1 MSRTLRILLLMA
13 AFGAALA
20 GSFVVYKAERA
31 RAAADQAAAAFD
43 AQTRAVLDE
52 IGRLRG
58 AQQAYVAHGQG
69 APFWMR
75 EAEEALARV
84 DRGVAELAQVASSD
98 ATRSAVQAAGASLE
112 QFRTLDARARRFVA
126 NGQPLVASDV
136 IFTDSL
142 AAVTA
147 TSSHLKGAADSE
159 RAERGA
165 DAAAMA
171 TRVLFAAAGAGAVL
185 LLAVMLLVPV
195 PEPEVDVL
203 TAMRALTETGQAK
216 GPVATAT
223 PAAPATRPKSEPV
236 GDAES
241 SARLVARKPVDPPAP
256 PPPVPEPPRPSISL
270 NEASRICAEL
280 ARITSAGDIP
290 GLLARAA
297 SVIGARGVIVWV
309 ADDQGVVLYP
319 LFTHGYPQA
328 VLVRLGTLSADANN
342 ATAAA
347 WRAGDLTVVE
357 STREAPGAVVA
368 PIVTAQGCVGVLA
381 AELASGGENRDD
393 VRAMAVIFAAQLATV
408 VTPVTASEPGL
419 VDRVAT

>member
-20 GSFVVYKAERA
+20 GSFVVYRAERA
-31 RAAADQAAAAFD
+31 RTEAAQAAAAFD

-58 AQQAYVAHGQG
+58 AQQAYVAQGQG
-69 APFWMR
+69 APYWMR
-75 EAEEALARV
+75 EAEAALASV

-112 QFRTLDARARRFVA
+112 QFRILDARARRFVD

-142 AAVTA
+142 ATVTA
-147 TSSHLKGAADSE
+147 ASTHLKTAAESE
-159 RAERGA
+159 RAGRSAEAG
-165 DAAAMA
+165 AMA
-171 TRVLFAAAGAGAVL
+171 TRVLYAAAGAGAVL

-203 TAMRALTETGQAK
+203 TAMRALTETGQVK
-216 GPVATAT
+216 
-223 PAAPATRPKSEPV
+223 PATTAHPPAQGSRPKHEAV

-241 SARLVARKPVDPPAP
+241 SARLVARTPIEPAAPPPAP
-256 PPPVPEPPRPSISL
+256 ESPRPSISL

-280 ARITSAGDIP
+280 ARVTSAGDIP

-297 SVIGARGVIVWV
+297 AVIGARGVIVWV
-309 ADDQGVVLYP
+309 ADEHGLALYP

-328 VLVRLGTLSADANN
+328 VLARLGTLSAEANN

-357 STREAPGAVVA
+357 GTSEAPGAIVA
-368 PIVTAQGCVGVLA
+368 PIVTSQGCVGVLA
-381 AELASGGENRDD
+381 AELVAGGENRDE

-408 VTPVTASEPGL
+408 VTPVTAAESGL
-419 VDRVAT
+419 VDRVGT

>member
-31 RAAADQAAAAFD
+31 RTEAEQAAAVFD

-52 IGRLRG
+52 VGRLRG
-58 AQQAYVAHGQG
+58 AQQAYVAQGQG
-69 APFWMR
+69 APYWMR
-75 EAEEALARV
+75 EAEAALASV

-112 QFRTLDARARRFVA
+112 QFRTLDTRARRFVD

-147 TSSHLKGAADSE
+147 ASTHLKTAADSE
-159 RAERGA
+159 RAERRAEAG
-165 DAAAMA
+165 AMA
-171 TRVLFAAAGAGAVL
+171 TRALYAAAGAGAVL

-203 TAMRALTETGQAK
+203 TAMRALTETGQVK
-216 GPVATAT
+216 PSTTAQ
-223 PAAPATRPKSEPV
+223 APAQAPRPKYEPV

-241 SARLVARKPVDPPAP
+241 SARLVARTPVEPPAP
-256 PPPVPEPPRPSISL
+256 PPAPEPPRPSISL
-270 NEASRICAEL
+270 NEASRVCAEL
-280 ARITSAGDIP
+280 ARVTSAGDIP

-297 SVIGARGVIVWV
+297 AVIGARGVIVWV
-309 ADDQGVVLYP
+309 ADEQGVVLYP
-319 LFTHGYPQA
+319 LFTHGYPHA
-328 VLVRLGTLSADANN
+328 VLTRLGTLSAEANN

-357 STREAPGAVVA
+357 STTDAPGAIVA
-368 PIVTAQGCVGVLA
+368 PIVTSQGCVGVLA
-381 AELASGGENRDD
+381 AELASGGENRDE

-408 VTPVTASEPGL
+408 VTPVTAAESGL
-419 VDRVAT
+419 VDRVGT

>member
-13 AFGAALA
+13 AFGAAFA

-31 RAAADQAAAAFD
+31 RAEAERAAAVFD

-69 APFWMR
+69 APYWMR
-75 EAEEALARV
+75 EAEAALASV

-98 ATRSAVQAAGASLE
+98 TTRAALQEAGASLE
-112 QFRTLDARARRFVA
+112 QFRTLDARARRFVD

-147 TSSHLKGAADSE
+147 ASTQLKTAADSE

-165 DAAAMA
+165 EAGAMA
-171 TRVLFAAAGAGAVL
+171 TRVLYAAAGAGAVL

-203 TAMRALTETGQAK
+203 TAMRALTETGQVK
-216 GPVATAT
+216 PSTAQT
-223 PAAPATRPKSEPV
+223 PAPASRPKNEPV

-241 SARLVARKPVDPPAP
+241 SARLVARTPLEPLAP
-256 PPPVPEPPRPSISL
+256 PPPAPPRPSISL
-270 NEASRICAEL
+270 NEAARVCTEL
-280 ARITSAGDIP
+280 ARVTSAGDIP
-290 GLLARAA
+290 DLLARAA

-309 ADDQGVVLYP
+309 VDEQGVALYP

-328 VLVRLGTLSADANN
+328 VLARLGTLSAQANN

-357 STREAPGAVVA
+357 STSEAPGALVA
-368 PIVTAQGCVGVLA
+368 PIVTSQGCVGVLA
-381 AELASGGENRDD
+381 AELAAGGEHRDE

-408 VTPVTASEPGL
+408 VTPIAVSESGL

>member
-31 RAAADQAAAAFD
+31 RTAADQAAAIFD

-58 AQQAYVAHGQG
+58 AQQAYVAQGQG
-69 APFWMR
+69 APYWMR

-112 QFRTLDARARRFVA
+112 QFRTLDARARKFVG

-142 AAVTA
+142 AAVTTA
-147 TSSHLKGAADSE
+147 SSHLKTAADSE
-159 RAERGA
+159 RAGRGA
-165 DAAAMA
+165 EAADMG

-203 TAMRALTETGQAK
+203 TAMRALTETAQAK
-216 GPVATAT
+216 GPAAA
-223 PAAPATRPKSEPV
+223 AAPAARPKHEPV

-241 SARLVARKPVDPPAP
+241 SARLVARTPIEPPAP
-256 PPPVPEPPRPSISL
+256 PPPAPEPPRPSISL
-270 NEASRICAEL
+270 NEASRVCAEL
-280 ARITSAGDIP
+280 ARVTSANDIP
-290 GLLARAA
+290 GLMARAA

-309 ADDQGVVLYP
+309 VDDQGVALYP

-328 VLVRLGTLSADANN
+328 VLVRLGSLSADANN

-347 WRAGDLTVVE
+347 WRAGDLMVVE
-357 STREAPGAVVA
+357 GTREAPGAIVA
-368 PIVTAQGCVGVLA
+368 PIVTSQGCVGVLA
-381 AELASGGENRDD
+381 AELAAGGENRDE
-393 VRAMAVIFAAQLATV
+393 VRAMAMIFAAQLATV
-408 VTPVTASEPGL
+408 VTPVTAAESGL
-419 VDRVAT
+419 VDRVGT

>member
-31 RAAADQAAAAFD
+31 RAEAEQAAAAFD

-58 AQQAYVAHGQG
+58 AQQAYVAQGQG
-69 APFWMR
+69 TPYWMR
-75 EAEEALARV
+75 EAEAALASV

-112 QFRTLDARARRFVA
+112 QFRTLDARARRFVD

-147 TSSHLKGAADSE
+147 VSTHLKTAADSE

-165 DAAAMA
+165 EAGAMA
-171 TRVLFAAAGAGAVL
+171 TRMLYAAAGAGAVL

-203 TAMRALTETGQAK
+203 TAMRALTETGQVK
-216 GPVATAT
+216 PPTT
-223 PAAPATRPKSEPV
+223 TQTQAPASRPKLEPV

-241 SARLVARKPVDPPAP
+241 SARLIARTPIEPPAP
-256 PPPVPEPPRPSISL
+256 PPPPTPEPPRPSISL
-270 NEASRICAEL
+270 NEASRVCAEL
-280 ARITSAGDIP
+280 ARVTSAGDIP
-290 GLLARAA
+290 DLLARAA
-297 SVIGARGVIVWV
+297 AVIGARGVIVWV
-309 ADDQGVVLYP
+309 VDEQGVALYP

-328 VLVRLGTLSADANN
+328 VLARLGTLSAEANN

-347 WRAGDLTVVE
+347 WRAGDLMVVE
-357 STREAPGAVVA
+357 STREAPGAIVA
-368 PIVTAQGCVGVLA
+368 PIVTSQGCVGVLA
-381 AELASGGENRDD
+381 AELASGGENRDE
-393 VRAMAVIFAAQLATV
+393 VRAMSVIFAAQLATV
-408 VTPVTASEPGL
+408 VTPLTASESGM

>member
-31 RAAADQAAAAFD
+31 RSEAEQAAAVFD

-52 IGRLRG
+52 MGRLRG
-58 AQQAYVAHGQG
+58 AQQAYVAQGQG
-69 APFWMR
+69 APYWMR
-75 EAEEALARV
+75 EAETALASV

-112 QFRTLDARARRFVA
+112 QFRTLDTRARRFVD

-147 TSSHLKGAADSE
+147 ASTHLKAAADSE
-159 RAERGA
+159 RAERRAEAG
-165 DAAAMA
+165 AMA
-171 TRVLFAAAGAGAVL
+171 TRALYAAAGAGAVL

-203 TAMRALTETGQAK
+203 TAMRALTETGQVK
-216 GPVATAT
+216 PPTAAAQP
-223 PAAPATRPKSEPV
+223 PAQAPRPKHEPV

-241 SARLVARKPVDPPAP
+241 SARLVARTPIEPPAP
-256 PPPVPEPPRPSISL
+256 PPAPEPPRPSISL
-270 NEASRICAEL
+270 NEASRVCAEL
-280 ARITSAGDIP
+280 ARVTSAGDIP

-297 SVIGARGVIVWV
+297 AVIGARGVIVWV
-309 ADDQGVVLYP
+309 ADEQGVVLYP
-319 LFTHGYPQA
+319 LFTHGYPHA
-328 VLVRLGTLSADANN
+328 VLARLGTLSAEANN

-357 STREAPGAVVA
+357 STSDAPGAIVA
-368 PIVTAQGCVGVLA
+368 PIVTSQGCVGVLA
-381 AELASGGENRDD
+381 AELASGGENRDE

-408 VTPVTASEPGL
+408 VTPVTAAESGL
-419 VDRVAT
+419 VDRVGT

>member
-1 MSRTLRILLLMA
+1 MTRTLRILLLMA

-31 RAAADQAAAAFD
+31 RTAADQAAAVFD

-58 AQQAYVAHGQG
+58 AQQAYVAQGQG
-69 APFWMR
+69 APYWMR
-75 EAEEALARV
+75 EAEAALASV
-84 DRGVAELAQVASSD
+84 DRGVAELAQAASSD
-98 ATRSAVQAAGASLE
+98 ATRAAVQAAGASME
-112 QFRTLDARARRFVA
+112 QFRSLDTRARRFVD

-142 AAVTA
+142 AAATA
-147 TSSHLKGAADSE
+147 ASTHLKTAADSE

-165 DAAAMA
+165 EAGAMA
-171 TRVLFAAAGAGAVL
+171 TRVLYAAAGAGAVL

-203 TAMRALTETGQAK
+203 TAMRALTETAQVK
-216 GPVATAT
+216 PSTAAQT
-223 PAAPATRPKSEPV
+223 AAQSARPKVEPV

-241 SARLVARKPVDPPAP
+241 SARLVARTPIDRPAPPAP
-256 PPPVPEPPRPSISL
+256 APEPPRPSISL
-270 NEASRICAEL
+270 NEASRVCAEL
-280 ARITSAGDIP
+280 ARVTSAGDIP

-297 SVIGARGVIVWV
+297 GVIGARGVIVWV
-309 ADDQGVVLYP
+309 VDEHGVALYP

-328 VLVRLGTLSADANN
+328 VLARLGTLSAEANN

-357 STREAPGAVVA
+357 STSQAPGAIVA
-368 PIVTAQGCVGVLA
+368 PIVTSQGCVGVLA
-381 AELASGGENRDD
+381 AELAAGGENRDE

-408 VTPVTASEPGL
+408 VTPVTAAESGL
-419 VDRVAT
+419 VDRVGT

>member
-1 MSRTLRILLLMA
+1 MTRTLRILLLMA

-31 RAAADQAAAAFD
+31 RTTADQAAAVFD

-52 IGRLRG
+52 ISRLRG
-58 AQQAYVAHGQG
+58 AQQAYVAQGQG
-69 APFWMR
+69 APYWMR

-84 DRGVAELAQVASSD
+84 DRGVAELAQVAALD

-112 QFRTLDARARRFVA
+112 QFRGLDVRARRFVG
-126 NGQPLVASDV
+126 NGQPLVASDM

-147 TSSHLKGAADSE
+147 ASDHLKAAADSE
-159 RAERGA
+159 RAGRGA
-165 DAAAMA
+165 EAAAMG

-216 GPVATAT
+216 GPAAAVAA
-223 PAAPATRPKSEPV
+223 ATRPKYEPV

-241 SARLVARKPVDPPAP
+241 SARLVSRAPIEAPAP
-256 PPPVPEPPRPSISL
+256 PPAAPEPPRPSISL

-280 ARITSAGDIP
+280 ARATSAGDIP
-290 GLLARAA
+290 SLLARAA

-309 ADDQGVVLYP
+309 ADDQGSSLYP
-319 LFTHGYPQA
+319 LFTHGYPQG
-328 VLVRLGTLSADANN
+328 VLVRLGTLSANANN

-357 STREAPGAVVA
+357 STREAPGALVA
-368 PIVTAQGCVGVLA
+368 PIVTSEGCVGVLA
-381 AELASGGENRDD
+381 AELAQGGENRDD

-408 VTPVTASEPGL
+408 VTPVAVTESGL
-419 VDRVAT
+419 VDRVGT